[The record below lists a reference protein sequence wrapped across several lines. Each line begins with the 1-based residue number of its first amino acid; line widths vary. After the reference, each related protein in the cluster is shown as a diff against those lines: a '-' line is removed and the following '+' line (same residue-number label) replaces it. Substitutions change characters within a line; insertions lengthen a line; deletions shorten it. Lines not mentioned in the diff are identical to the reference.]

1 MRSEEINFTH
11 KDNLNFFCGEFK
23 KIIYYNIIKK
33 EDGGFSYMNEKENKI
48 VVVNEEGKTIECDV
62 LFTFESEETE
72 KNYIVYT
79 DNTFDED
86 GNIRVYANIFDPEGE
101 KTELIPIESDKEW
114 EIINNILETI
124 QEEARNDEETFEK
137 KEIKH
142 GNITLKEIDE

>member
-1 MRSEEINFTH
+1 
-11 KDNLNFFCGEFK
+11 
-23 KIIYYNIIKK
+23 
-33 EDGGFSYMNEKENKI
+33 MNEKESKI

-101 KTELIPIESDKEW
+101 RTELIPIESDKEW

>member
-11 KDNLNFFCGEFK
+11 KDNLNFFGGEFK
-23 KIIYYNIIKK
+23 KIIQYNIIKMK
-33 EDGGFSYMNEKENKI
+33 LEELVMNEKENKI

-79 DNTFDED
+79 DNTFDEN
-86 GNIRVYANIFDPEGE
+86 GNIKVYANVFDPEGE
-101 KTELIPIESDKEW
+101 KTELIPIESDREW

-137 KEIKH
+137 NEIKH